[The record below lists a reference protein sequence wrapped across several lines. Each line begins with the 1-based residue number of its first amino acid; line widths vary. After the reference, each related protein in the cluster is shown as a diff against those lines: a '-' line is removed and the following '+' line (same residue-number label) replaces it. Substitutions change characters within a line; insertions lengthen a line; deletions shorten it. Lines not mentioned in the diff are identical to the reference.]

1 MIFITNTID
10 IIGDFGTFILLLTTI
25 FLLWN
30 KNNLFVYY
38 SYGYFLNTILN
49 LFLKAIIKQPRPS
62 EDPAFVD
69 VALKH
74 QQRFKVLY
82 FIPQDKFGMP
92 SGRAQNAWYST
103 IFIYLALK
111 NTYITTMYLLITL
124 LTMYHRVQIKAH
136 SVSQVIAG
144 GIVGIIFAYCI
155 YAMAQKQIIGKLIPK
170 KDDNSLV

>member
-1 MIFITNTID
+1 MIYITNTLD
-10 IIGDFGTFILLLTTI
+10 LIGDFGTFILLFITV

-124 LTMYHRVQIKAH
+124 LTMYHCVQIKAH
-136 SVSQVIAG
+136 SISQVVVGA
-144 GIVGIIFAYCI
+144 IVGIIFAYCI